1 MSRYFTAVYGNDF
14 HKNRIASAIMQSSL
28 PHALLID
35 GPDGSGKLTFAKE
48 IAAALNCE
56 NKESASHPFPCGKCN
71 SCRRIRENTFTDVK
85 ILSRQSDKATIGVKE
100 IKDFRSDMYLTATES
115 QYKVYIIDEAEKM
128 TTEAQNALLIIL
140 EEPPKN
146 VVIMLLSSSTDA
158 ILTTIK
164 SRTQYIPMSRFST
177 DELDAYLKENNSDA
191 ARLSAT
197 DKEAYRAMLV
207 SADGRIGKAKELLNP
222 VKREESLAKR
232 EEILAVIKAISNG
245 SRYADLYE
253 AITSLPSK
261 RAEFLDALELLVMA
275 LADMIAVK
283 KSDEVV
289 TVFFTDTEAAREMCH
304 GISQAKL
311 IKVYDHVIETHSECT
326 KNANVN
332 LAAINLAAKIKL
344 A

>member
-1 MSRYFTAVYGNDF
+1 MSRYFTAVYGNEF
-14 HKNRIASAIMQSSL
+14 HKNRIASAIMDSCL

-56 NKESASHPFPCGKCN
+56 NKGSSSLPLPCGKCN
-71 SCRRIRENTFTDVK
+71 CCRRIRENTFTDVK
-85 ILSRQSDKATIGVKE
+85 ILARQSDKVTIGVKE

-115 QYKVYIIDEAEKM
+115 QYKIYIIDDAEKM

-146 VVIMLLSSSTDA
+146 VIIMLLASGTDA

-164 SRTQYIPMSRFST
+164 SRTQYIPMSRFSV
-177 DELDAYLKENNSDA
+177 DELDDYLTQNNADA
-191 ARLSAT
+191 ARLSST
-197 DKEAYRAMLV
+197 DREAYRALLV
-207 SADGRIGKAKELLNP
+207 SSDGRIGKATEMLNP
-222 VKREESLAKR
+222 VKREENLAKR
-232 EEILAVIKAISNG
+232 EEIIAVLKAITNG
-245 SRYADLYE
+245 SRYTDIYE
-253 AITSLPSK
+253 AICALPSK
-261 RAEFLDALELLVMA
+261 RTEFSDALELLITA

-283 KSDEVV
+283 KSSDVV
-289 TVFFTDTEAAREMCH
+289 TVFFTDAEAAREMLN
-304 GISQAKL
+304 GIPQSKL
-311 IKVYDHVIETHSECT
+311 IRIYDHVIYTHGECA
-326 KNANVN
+326 KNVNVN